1 MEPFTPIVELA
12 EVHLESVDNTSRTD
26 DPVTTERHLAYQTS
40 EELVDFP
47 TDDEG
52 IVRLRDV
59 KIKSLVPLRLASITS
74 HQREDQ
80 NSSQSVN
87 RGPISF
93 PTHAGS
99 VWGQV
104 EAALEEEGE
113 EFLEK
118 VHKSSHENCVV
129 TKHVTLVYRKAE
141 I

>member
-1 MEPFTPIVELA
+1 MEPFTPIIELA
-12 EVHLESVDNTSRTD
+12 EVHLDSNTNRTD
-26 DPVTTERHLAYQTS
+26 GPVTERHLAYQTS
-40 EELVDFP
+40 GELVDFP

-59 KIKSLVPLRLASITS
+59 KIKFPVPLRLASITS

-87 RGPISF
+87 REPTSL

-129 TKHVTLVYRKAE
+129 T
-141 I
+141 

>member
-1 MEPFTPIVELA
+1 MEPFTPIIELA
-12 EVHLESVDNTSRTD
+12 EVQLDSVNNTSRTD
-26 DPVTTERHLAYQTS
+26 GPAVTSARHLAYQAS
-40 EELVDFP
+40 GELGDFP

-59 KIKSLVPLRLASITS
+59 KIKPPVPLRLASITS

-80 NSSQSVN
+80 NSSQRVN
-87 RGPISF
+87 RGPISL

-118 VHKSSHENCVV
+118 VHKFSHENYVV
-129 TKHVTLVYRKAE
+129 TCRKAE